1 VTSTLRRSLVGVA
14 AVIISVACTDCAG
27 TSPIG
32 GGRPSSGVSGDLVY
46 IGGAAA
52 SSTTS
57 PTPRPTSVTAFTL
70 DGAIAASAHFS
81 EGKSF
86 TLYIEPGTYRLV
98 SKSGGARCPAVTV
111 TVVADRFETIRIRC
125 NVK

>member
-1 VTSTLRRSLVGVA
+1 VA
-14 AVIISVACTDCAG
+14 
-27 TSPIG
+27 
-32 GGRPSSGVSGDLVY
+32 GDLVY
-46 IGGAAA
+46 IGGPAA
-52 SSTTS
+52 SAATS
-57 PTPRPTSVTAFTL
+57 PTPSPTRVTAFTL

-86 TLYIEPGTYRLV
+86 TLFLEPGTYRLV

-111 TVVADRFETIRIRC
+111 TVVADRFESIRIRC

>member
-1 VTSTLRRSLVGVA
+1 MR
-14 AVIISVACTDCAG
+14 G

-32 GGRPSSGVSGDLVY
+32 GGQPSSGVSGDLVY
-46 IGGAAA
+46 IGGPAA

-57 PTPRPTSVTAFTL
+57 PTPSPTSVTAFTL

-98 SKSGGARCPAVTV
+98 SKSGGARCPAMTV
-111 TVVADRFETIRIRC
+111 AVVADRFETIRIHC
-125 NVK
+125 NIK